1 MIWRLRDRIKIY
13 RQQLSRAG
21 WVQSS
26 IGWLIAQYI
35 RLIYH
40 SSTRIRELPEAAHA
54 YADGSKSCIFAFW
67 HGRLI
72 MIPPNKPPK
81 RPMHVLISQH
91 NDGELIAQ
99 ASARFDIHTVR
110 GSTSKGGMLAGR
122 DIVKLA
128 RKGDNISITPD
139 GPRGP
144 NRKAQAGI
152 IQLARMCD
160 KPIVPI
166 SYSTSRHKALKSWDQ
181 MQIPLPFGRMA
192 TCVGEPIHIARDCDE
207 AEIEQARAALEER
220 LNQLT
225 ARADMLVGLSEEQS
239 MASTA
244 QRKAI
249 RR

>member
-1 MIWRLRDRIKIY
+1 MRGMMIWRLRDRIKIY
-13 RQQLSRAG
+13 RQHLSRAG
-21 WVQSS
+21 WVQGS

-40 SSTRIRELPEAAHA
+40 SSTRIRELPEAAHP

-166 SYSTSRHKALKSWDQ
+166 SYSTSRHKALKAGIRCRFPCPSGAWPPASANPS
-181 MQIPLPFGRMA
+181 ISPVIA
-192 TCVGEPIHIARDCDE
+192 TKP
-207 AEIEQARAALEER
+207 R
-220 LNQLT
+220 LSRHGQLWRSVLT
-225 ARADMLVGLSEEQS
+225 N
-239 MASTA
+239 
-244 QRKAI
+244 
-249 RR
+249 